1 MTDIVIGFLFV
12 VMLLAPAVI
21 ASMQWSSYENAESE
35 SLSENCGLSEMPLDE
50 S

>member
-1 MTDIVIGFLFV
+1 MTDFMIGFLFV

-21 ASMQWSSYENAESE
+21 ASMQWSSYMTAESD
-35 SLSENCGLSEMPLDE
+35 SLPENCGLSEMPLDE